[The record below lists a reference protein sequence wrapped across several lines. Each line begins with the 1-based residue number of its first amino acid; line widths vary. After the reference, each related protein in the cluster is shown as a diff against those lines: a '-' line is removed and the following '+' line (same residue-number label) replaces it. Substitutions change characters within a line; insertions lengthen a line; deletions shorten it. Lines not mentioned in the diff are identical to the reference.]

1 MYKQNKIKKQFFISA
16 KKLKQKRMADRSAVK
31 LPPLLAACLAVVDE
45 IFCTCT
51 SPSEI
56 KNLED
61 AQSIWEKHA
70 PKRWEEKM
78 AYLTDTPQIE
88 VFDNINKALHLWV
101 ILCVKTDYSVMERKI
116 TGIAELAEII
126 SGIFKEKERNE
137 TEETTRIIPLLRS
150 DLRVE
155 VFLKDYEI
163 KNRAPKEEVDTVFF
177 AAFARSIEERLHD
190 RMCDNC
196 DHKKK

>member
-1 MYKQNKIKKQFFISA
+1 MYKQNKIKSIFLSPQKNSN
-16 KKLKQKRMADRSAVK
+16 KKRMADCAVVQ
-31 LPPLLAACLAVVDE
+31 LPPLLAACLAIVDE
-45 IFCTCT
+45 VLCKFT
-51 SPSEI
+51 SPLKI

-61 AQSIWEKHA
+61 ASSTWEKHA
-70 PKRWEEKM
+70 PERWEEKM

-88 VFDNINKALHLWV
+88 VFDNVNKTLHLWV
-101 ILCVKTDYSVMERKI
+101 ILCVKTDYTVMERKVK
-116 TGIAELAEII
+116 GIDELAQII
-126 SGIFKEKERNE
+126 IGIFKENERNE
-137 TEETTRIIPLLRS
+137 PEGTTRIIPLLRS
-150 DLRVE
+150 DLRVG

-190 RMCDNC
+190 KMCDVC

>member
-1 MYKQNKIKKQFFISA
+1 MYKQNKIKSIFFISA
-16 KKLKQKRMADRSAVK
+16 KKLKQKRMADRSAVH
-31 LPPLLAACLAVVDE
+31 LPPLLAACLAIVDE
-45 IFCTCT
+45 VFCTFT
-51 SPSEI
+51 SPSKI

-61 AQSIWEKHA
+61 ALSVWEKYA
-70 PKRWEEKM
+70 PERWEEKM

-88 VFDNINKALHLWV
+88 VFDNVNKALHLWV
-101 ILCVKTDYSVMERKI
+101 ILCVKTDYSVMERKVK
-116 TGIAELAEII
+116 GIDELAKII
-126 SGIFKEKERNE
+126 IGIFKENE
-137 TEETTRIIPLLRS
+137 KNEPEGTTSVILLRS
-150 DLRVE
+150 DLRVG

-190 RMCDNC
+190 KMCDIC